1 MQSPRSGLRWKPPES
16 HHMNVLVLG
25 GYGLIGDAVVGRL
38 LRDGHHVTG
47 LGRDIR
53 DAQRRRP
60 AVRWI
65 AADMSQLL
73 AAEDWLPVVAGI
85 DAVVNAAG
93 ALQDGPRDRLDAVH
107 RGSVLALVAACEQ
120 AGVRRF
126 VQISAIGADPSSA
139 NPFFSTKAQ
148 GDKAVASSSLEWTIL
163 RPGLVIAPAGYGGTA
178 LLRALAAFPGF
189 IPAVMPGQLIQT
201 VAVTDVAEAASR
213 AVAGSLPAR
222 LAVDLV
228 ENNARSLADVLL
240 ALRAWLGLAP
250 ASVVP
255 MPAIFGR
262 LAGAAADVLGIL
274 GWRSPLR
281 SAAFAALARGVT
293 GDAAPWN
300 EISDRPLQPLET
312 TLADMPAHVQE
323 RWFARLWL
331 VKPVIF
337 ACLSLF
343 WLISG
348 IVGLIR
354 QEAAAD
360 VLVTQGVSGNFAHMS
375 VLAGSAADLLV
386 GAAVVV
392 RSLARRALVAMIAI
406 TLLYLMAATLLV
418 PDLWLDPLGP
428 LVKTIPTLCLV
439 LVALAVLDER

>member
-1 MQSPRSGLRWKPPES
+1 
-16 HHMNVLVLG
+16 MNVLVLG
-25 GYGLIGDAVVGRL
+25 GYGLIGDAVIGRL

-47 LGRDIR
+47 LGRDVQ
-53 DAQRRRP
+53 DAGRRRP

-65 AADMSQLL
+65 AADMSKLL
-73 AAEDWLPVVAGI
+73 AAEDWLPVVAGM

-107 RGSVLALVAACEQ
+107 RGSVVALVGACEQ
-120 AGVRRF
+120 AGVHRF
-126 VQISAIGADPSSA
+126 AQISAIGADLASA

-163 RPGLVIAPAGYGGTA
+163 RPGLVIAPAAYGGTA

-189 IPAVMPGQLIQT
+189 VPAVMPLQPIQT
-201 VAVTDVAEAASR
+201 VAVTDVAEAVAR
-213 AVAGSLPAR
+213 AVAGSLPTR

-228 ENNARSLADVLL
+228 EANARPLAEVLST
-240 ALRAWLGLAP
+240 LRAWLGLPP
-250 ASVVP
+250 ARVVP
-255 MPAIFGR
+255 MPAILGR
-262 LAGAAADVLGIL
+262 LAGAVADVLGTL

-281 SAAFAALARGVT
+281 SAALAAVAGGVT
-293 GDAAPWN
+293 GDAAAWN
-300 EISDRPLQPLET
+300 RISGRPLQPLEA
-312 TLADMPAHVQE
+312 TLADMPANVQE

-331 VKPVIF
+331 AKPVIF

-343 WLISG
+343 WLVSG
-348 IVGLIR
+348 VIGLIR

-360 VLVTQGVSGNFAHMS
+360 ILVSHGVSASLAHIA
-375 VLAGSAADLLV
+375 VLAGSTADILV

-392 RSLARRALVAMIAI
+392 RSLARRALLAMIAI
-406 TLLYLMAATLLV
+406 TLSYLAGASLLV
-418 PDLWLDPLGP
+418 PGLWLDPLGP
-428 LVKTIPTLCLV
+428 LVKTIPALCLV